1 MIEDLISHIEKVK
14 LDKEEKEKEKISS
27 TISWQFNPPV
37 LFPYSKSL
45 LRVGPCKY
53 NGKQSGKTTGK

>member
-27 TISWQFNPPV
+27 TIS
-37 LFPYSKSL
+37 
-45 LRVGPCKY
+45 
-53 NGKQSGKTTGK
+53 